1 MAEKRDYY
9 EVLGVDKNA
18 SADEIKSAY
27 RKLAKKYHPDLNHDA
42 DAPAHFKE
50 VTEAYEVLSDPK
62 KRQAYDQFGQ
72 AAFDQNG
79 MGGFNSANFNGQDA
93 SGFGGFEDFG
103 DIFSQFFGGGSRS
116 SRQSRTPRKGEDKAI
131 RIKLSFD
138 QAVHGTKVDI
148 PLTYVDTCP
157 DCHGTGAKD
166 STSIKTCPTC
176 GGAGYVRTRRQTIFG
191 VAETQEPCPD
201 CGGTGKKITAKCQT
215 CHGQGRVEK
224 KETISV
230 NIPHGVD
237 TGDKRRIQGK
247 GEVGINGGPNGDLIL
262 VIEVAPSQTF
272 VRKGADVYTN
282 ISLSVTDA
290 LLGTTIT
297 VPTVDGEADLN
308 IPACTESGTT
318 LKRGKVGITLPNKD
332 SKGDEYVTVQV
343 KFPKSLTQEQKDLIQ
358 QFGEIENKK
367 PNGIFS
373 WFKSKFNNKK
383 K

>member
-50 VTEAYEVLSDPK
+50 VTEAYEILSDPK

-72 AAFDQNG
+72 AVFDQNG
-79 MGGFNSANFNGQDA
+79 AGGFNSANFNGDA
-93 SGFGGFEDFG
+93 GGFEGFEDFG
-103 DIFSQFFGGGSRS
+103 DIFSQFFGGGAARS
-116 SRQSRTPRKGEDKAI
+116 SRRDRTPRKGQDKP
-131 RIKLSFD
+131 IKVSLSFD
-138 QAVHGTKVDI
+138 QAVHGAKIDI

-157 DCHGTGAKD
+157 DCHGSGAKD
-166 STSIKTCPTC
+166 ASSIHTCSTC

-191 VAETQEPCPD
+191 VTERQEVCPD
-201 CGGTGKKITAKCQT
+201 CGGSGKKVTAKCST

-230 NIPHGVD
+230 NIPQGVD
-237 TGDKRRIQGK
+237 TGDRRRIPGK
-247 GEVGINGGPNGDLIL
+247 GEVGLNGGPNGDLVL
-262 VIEVAPSQTF
+262 NIEVSPSQTF

-282 ISLSVTDA
+282 VSISVSDA

-297 VPTVDGEADLN
+297 VPTVNGEAELN
-308 IPACTESGTT
+308 VPACTEAGTI
-318 LKRGKVGITLPNKD
+318 LKRGKAGITLHNGN
-332 SKGDEYVTVQV
+332 KGDEFVTIQV
-343 KFPKSLTQEQKDLIQ
+343 KFPKTLTEEQKDLIQ
-358 QFGEIENKK
+358 KFGEIENKK

-373 WFKSKFNNKK
+373 WFKTKFSKK

>member
-9 EVLGVDKNA
+9 EVLGVDKSA

-27 RKLAKKYHPDLNHDA
+27 RKLAKKYHPDLNHDP

-79 MGGFNSANFNGQDA
+79 AGGFQNANFNGADG
-93 SGFGGFEDFG
+93 SGFEGFGDFG
-103 DIFSQFFGGGSRS
+103 DIFSQFFGGGATGRRRS
-116 SRQSRTPRKGEDKAI
+116 SKTPRKGNDTL
-131 RIKLSFD
+131 RRVKLSFN
-138 QAVHGTKVDI
+138 QAVHGAKIDI
-148 PLTYVDTCP
+148 PLTYVDNCP

-166 STSIKTCPTC
+166 ASSITTCPTC
-176 GGAGYVRTRRQTIFG
+176 GGTGYVQTRRQTLFG
-191 VAETQEPCPD
+191 TTISEEVCPD
-201 CGGTGKKITAKCQT
+201 CGGSGKKITAKCQT
-215 CHGQGRVEK
+215 CHGIGKVQK
-224 KETISV
+224 KETITV

-237 TGDKRRIQGK
+237 TGDKRRISGK
-247 GEVGINGGPNGDLIL
+247 GEAGINGGPNGDLVL
-262 VIEVAPSQTF
+262 VIEVAPSKTF

-282 ISLSVTDA
+282 ISISVSDA
-290 LLGTTIT
+290 LLGTSVS

-308 IPACTESGTT
+308 VPACTEAGTI
-318 LKRGKVGITLPNKD
+318 LKRSKAGITLPSN
-332 SKGDEYVTVQV
+332 STGDEYVTVQV
-343 KFPKSLTQEQKDLIQ
+343 KFPKTLTEEQKSLIQ
-358 QFGEIENKK
+358 QFGEIENKR

-373 WFKSKFNNKK
+373 WFKTKFKK